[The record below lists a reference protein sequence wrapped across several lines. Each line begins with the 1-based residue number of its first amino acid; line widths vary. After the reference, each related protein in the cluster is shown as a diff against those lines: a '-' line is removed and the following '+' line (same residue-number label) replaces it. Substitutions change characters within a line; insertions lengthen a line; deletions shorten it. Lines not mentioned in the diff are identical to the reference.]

1 MSKKRVWILS
11 IIGGVVLVI
20 LLTGVLLNR
29 NLNILLNKALITSF
43 NQSSLSDMYE
53 LEFEGLH
60 SNIFNRSITVNKVRF
75 FRKENLPPEYS
86 YINSKINLT
95 TDKIELSNVRLLQL
109 LTKKQLSIRKLEIR
123 NPEIIIEV
131 LGSNTIFFPIQ
142 ISPNSENT
150 QNIVTTKI
158 NEYHLDI
165 LELTNANIHGVNN
178 FLNREY
184 FIHNLQI
191 SLHDF
196 KFDAAEGNN
205 TISNAKVEL
214 QIDSLNGKMFGN
226 QIRNFNVSAYH
237 INLDSFTLKNY
248 IDRSIYDFS
257 NVETSFRK
265 LSFLTADSAL
275 QCKLDSMHYNYS
287 KGLLY
292 LRNIELIPN
301 VSDEEIQRKHKYETS
316 SVTGSV
322 SEMDVSGIRLKSFI
336 NYSELKADSIRVQ
349 GVDLKIYKDKTK
361 PLNTTRIA
369 DLFPQLLMNVKIPV
383 DIKRLVAKDIDILS
397 KEKMPDSKILEV
409 QVNDIDAQVYNISN
423 QYPDSSITIT
433 GNGVIENVVPFD
445 ATLIYDYNKTHFTF
459 NVNTSSFDI
468 TKINP
473 LISKIAP
480 VTLDSGIVD
489 RLYMRGH
496 GYKNYAT
503 GTLGFE
509 YHGLQISMLLED
521 KSNWFN
527 SVASLAANSFI
538 KGNNPVNEK
547 KPPFIST
554 FSIERN
560 MYRRSINMMM
570 LSIAAGIKE
579 SLVFNRSSKQ
589 QFKKVKE
596 VIKDITSE

>member
-1 MSKKRVWILS
+1 M
-11 IIGGVVLVI
+11 
-20 LLTGVLLNR
+20 
-29 NLNILLNKALITSF
+29 
-43 NQSSLSDMYE
+43 
-53 LEFEGLH
+53 
-60 SNIFNRSITVNKVRF
+60 
-75 FRKENLPPEYS
+75 
-86 YINSKINLT
+86 
-95 TDKIELSNVRLLQL
+95 
-109 LTKKQLSIRKLEIR
+109 
-123 NPEIIIEV
+123 
-131 LGSNTIFFPIQ
+131 
-142 ISPNSENT
+142 
-150 QNIVTTKI
+150 
-158 NEYHLDI
+158 DI

-369 DLFPQLLMNVKIPV
+369 DLFP
-383 DIKRLVAKDIDILS
+383 S
-397 KEKMPDSKILEV
+397 YS
-409 QVNDIDAQVYNISN
+409 
-423 QYPDSSITIT
+423 
-433 GNGVIENVVPFD
+433 
-445 ATLIYDYNKTHFTF
+445 
-459 NVNTSSFDI
+459 
-468 TKINP
+468 
-473 LISKIAP
+473 
-480 VTLDSGIVD
+480 
-489 RLYMRGH
+489 
-496 GYKNYAT
+496 
-503 GTLGFE
+503 
-509 YHGLQISMLLED
+509 
-521 KSNWFN
+521 
-527 SVASLAANSFI
+527 
-538 KGNNPVNEK
+538 
-547 KPPFIST
+547 
-554 FSIERN
+554 
-560 MYRRSINMMM
+560 
-570 LSIAAGIKE
+570 
-579 SLVFNRSSKQ
+579 
-589 QFKKVKE
+589 
-596 VIKDITSE
+596 